1 MNLPLS
7 KRALPVLR
15 ARTAASPVPFDR
27 AILSVL
33 VVSLTFGA
41 FFVVRYFGYWSE
53 QDTAVFSRVIADMQ
67 EVNSLRSPGGYTHG
81 FAYPVWAATT
91 AKMAGLSI
99 AQLLQLYTPLVGS
112 LMLGLFSFA
121 AFRRLLGSQRR
132 ALLGTVLLFLTPEL
146 YFTVSRG
153 NHEKFTVSLVLL
165 AVLCLLSGFIEGY
178 QKKRWRVFVSWT
190 FVLYIIA
197 FTLISLN
204 IFFGSIFT
212 ASVTLI
218 LILTTLI
225 SRVRPKKG
233 ASLRVI
239 VRRLVI
245 VVSCLWLLFSLMVWY
260 VYPQH
265 GTNSRLISSAVENIG
280 HLLGTAEPEPV
291 PEATSEAE
299 VAPIPEEPEF
309 EASNPYSVGGTDW
322 VSLPIFHIISLFRWT
337 LLLGSTVTLLSLFVY
352 TLRNLE
358 HVTFPTF
365 FLIGFCGAL
374 TVLIGIAIPIDFLNL
389 SAGSNLQVRVYTYF
403 SILAVPMLAYGI
415 SFILERFRPIRLR
428 PFVSF
433 AVKVALVGFA
443 VLSLL
448 KATLDPAI
456 SNRWTFY
463 YPAEVQAAHFWN
475 TRMQSRTLWIGAE
488 GRMQYAYTIEYPLG
502 LPNNNTMVVLG
513 HTGTTHALY
522 SPVVAA
528 SAVAWGRFPS
538 LYWLENKVYDNGIAQ
553 VYHRLPETPFQR

>member
-7 KRALPVLR
+7 KRALPTLR
-15 ARTAASPVPFDR
+15 EHTAVSSNPFDK
-27 AILSVL
+27 ALLSVL

-53 QDTAVFSRVIADMQ
+53 QDTAVFARVIADMQ
-67 EVNSLRSPGGYTHG
+67 QVNSLRSPGGYTHG

-112 LMLGLFSFA
+112 LMLGLFGFA
-121 AFRRLLGSQRR
+121 AFRRLLSSDRK

-153 NHEKFTVSLVLL
+153 NHEKFTVALVLL
-165 AVLCLLSGFIEGY
+165 AVLCLVSGFVEGY
-178 QKKRWRVFVSWT
+178 QRGRWRVFAAWT

-225 SRVRPKKG
+225 ARVRPRKG
-233 ASLRVI
+233 AGLKVI

-260 VYPQH
+260 VYPQQ
-265 GTNSRLISSAVENIG
+265 GTNSRLLSSAVENIG
-280 HLLGTAEPEPV
+280 YLLGTSEPEPV
-291 PEATSEAE
+291 PEATPGSEE
-299 VAPIPEEPEF
+299 PLPPEEEF

-322 VSLPIFHIISLFRWT
+322 VSLPVFHLISLFRWT

-358 HVTFPTF
+358 KVTFSTF
-365 FLIGFCGAL
+365 FLIAFCGAL
-374 TVLIGIAIPIDFLNL
+374 TVLIGIAIPVDFLNL

-415 SFILERFRPIRLR
+415 SFVLERFRHTRLK

-433 AVKVALVGFA
+433 TVKAALVGFA

-502 LPNNNTMVVLG
+502 LPNNNTMTVLG
-513 HTGTTHALY
+513 QTGTTHALY